1 MNPASRINDFRHG
14 VNAALPI
21 AVGYIPIALTFGIIA
36 RQSGIPLSHTI
47 LMSLL
52 VYAGASQFMAV
63 NMMIAGNRAM
73 EIIIAALILNF
84 RHFVLSMA
92 LMNSLGKGSK
102 LGKAGLAFG
111 ITDETF
117 AVIALKQT
125 AAGLSQSF
133 VFGLQV
139 TAYGSWLL
147 GTWIGGLFARIIPPG
162 ISQGMAIA
170 LYAMFIGLLVPA
182 LKNSLRVGVI
192 VALSMTIS
200 TLWEHFLPG
209 KGAIIMATILSSL
222 LGAIIFKKETKAA

>member
-1 MNPASRINDFRHG
+1 MNEALPTNDFHHG

-21 AVGYIPIALTFGIIA
+21 AMGYIPIALTFGIIA
-36 RQSGIPLSHTI
+36 RQSGISVSHTL

-63 NMMIAGNRAM
+63 NMMVANSGAM
-73 EIIIAALILNF
+73 EMIIATLILNS

-92 LMNSLGKGSK
+92 LMNSLGKGEK
-102 LGKAGLAFG
+102 LKKAGLAFG

-117 AVIALKQT
+117 AMVALKQT
-125 AAGLSQSF
+125 AAGLSPSF

-147 GTWIGGLFARIIPPG
+147 GTWIGGLLAGIIPPG
-162 ISQGMAIA
+162 ISQGMSIT

-182 LKNSLRVGVI
+182 LKNSLRISVI
-192 VALSMTIS
+192 VAISMTIS

-209 KGAIIMATILSSL
+209 KGAIVMATILGSL
-222 LGAIIFKKETKAA
+222 VGAIIFKKETKTA